1 MNSLN
6 IIFILQ
12 RATLLED
19 LAKVQASPGELQQY
33 VSLTSLQ
40 NKGLKRHFRELEAPV
55 KKLKRKADDKEES
68 DSINTTVNSIK
79 MSKKKRL
86 AILNRVKQDEA
97 KLDPNVVGFEV
108 SLKQRQWKL

>member
-40 NKGLKRHFRELEAPV
+40 NKGLKRHFRELETPV
-55 KKLKRKADDKEES
+55 KKLKRRADEEES
-68 DSINTTVNSIK
+68 DSINTTINSIK

-108 SLKQRQWKL
+108 SLKQRQWKP

>member
-55 KKLKRKADDKEES
+55 KKLKRKADDEEES

-108 SLKQRQWKL
+108 NLKQRQWKL